1 MKKKS
6 MPFFREKSVGRLNA
20 SPSKNA
26 GSNVVANTTEDE
38 QKFNEEKKTDKDKSF
53 VVKITARVSRSE
65 KKRDAEKNQGDGE
78 DEVAE
83 KNQGD
88 VKDEVTD
95 KNEEDVKDGV
105 DKTEAAEENT
115 LQKEKFLGERVS
127 EKIGHADKINKEK
140 SFVEKIT
147 ARVSRSD
154 KKGKAEKNQEHV
166 KDEVA
171 AKKEEEI
178 QVEVADHTE
187 AAEVK
192 AFKKEKSFV
201 GRISEKVGH
210 ADKKGDAAD
219 TVKHKVKEADL
230 IYEKMDAV
238 LETLSKA
245 LLEQHKAM
253 KGADERK
260 IETVKIIAALAEGT
274 ILQKVVRRKETD
286 HLQVEPGKL
295 PKEKEDA
302 KHVQLE
308 IDAAGDTEEVIE
320 QNRHECKA
328 NENSQG
334 GQNKLEV
341 EDYLDAGRQT
351 SQGKTILID
360 SNEESDED
368 QITRDSQYESEEVL
382 ISDDKETAESEEILI
397 SDDKETD
404 ESEEILISEDK
415 ETDESEEILISDD
428 KEIMI
433 IKKPEAENLSEAEV
447 CAASAEDEATS
458 GSKDDAHVEEIEALY
473 DPFPTPPVIDSD
485 SLSGAGQDLPNYH
498 GIHLTLYENSSSHLE
513 EFTKDIMTY
522 VETWRKVNKTRIKAG
537 LYEFKELD
545 EKLEH
550 YSDKVKSLEKSKN
563 KEKVERNEHKLLG
576 VREAHSTYSAK
587 LLRYYEEVTVRGWRD
602 LYPLLLKMLQF
613 DLSYAADQ
621 YHLASQLS
629 LVIDD
634 LRHLGIEHGL
644 QKDGRLK
651 ELEEEPLGDVFTGER
666 KMGSRF

>member
-1 MKKKS
+1 MFHEKSRLFGFPSAIINFRMLCCQYLRKSNSQLQFCLILLVVYLTKFVHRINTMKKKS
-6 MPFFREKSVGRLNA
+6 MPFLREKSVGRLNA

-78 DEVAE
+78 DEVAK
-83 KNQGD
+83 KNEGD

-260 IETVKIIAALAEGT
+260 IEVCYVDNQFYFIF
-274 ILQKVVRRKETD
+274 QF
-286 HLQVEPGKL
+286 
-295 PKEKEDA
+295 
-302 KHVQLE
+302 
-308 IDAAGDTEEVIE
+308 
-320 QNRHECKA
+320 
-328 NENSQG
+328 
-334 GQNKLEV
+334 
-341 EDYLDAGRQT
+341 
-351 SQGKTILID
+351 
-360 SNEESDED
+360 SNL
-368 QITRDSQYESEEVL
+368 VL
-382 ISDDKETAESEEILI
+382 
-397 SDDKETD
+397 
-404 ESEEILISEDK
+404 
-415 ETDESEEILISDD
+415 
-428 KEIMI
+428 
-433 IKKPEAENLSEAEV
+433 NV
-447 CAASAEDEATS
+447 CTC
-458 GSKDDAHVEEIEALY
+458 
-473 DPFPTPPVIDSD
+473 
-485 SLSGAGQDLPNYH
+485 
-498 GIHLTLYENSSSHLE
+498 
-513 EFTKDIMTY
+513 
-522 VETWRKVNKTRIKAG
+522 
-537 LYEFKELD
+537 
-545 EKLEH
+545 
-550 YSDKVKSLEKSKN
+550 
-563 KEKVERNEHKLLG
+563 
-576 VREAHSTYSAK
+576 
-587 LLRYYEEVTVRGWRD
+587 
-602 LYPLLLKMLQF
+602 
-613 DLSYAADQ
+613 
-621 YHLASQLS
+621 
-629 LVIDD
+629 
-634 LRHLGIEHGL
+634 
-644 QKDGRLK
+644 RL
-651 ELEEEPLGDVFTGER
+651 
-666 KMGSRF
+666 